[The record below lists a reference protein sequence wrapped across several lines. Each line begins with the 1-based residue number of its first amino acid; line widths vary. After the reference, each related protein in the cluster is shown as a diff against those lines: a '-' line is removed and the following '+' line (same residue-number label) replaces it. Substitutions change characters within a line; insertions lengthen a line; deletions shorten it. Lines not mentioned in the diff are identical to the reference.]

1 MSDIVICDTN
11 AVIQLAII
19 CPDCLKDSRFVVHLM
34 VRQEIHVL
42 RKDQEKEE
50 RLGEIFEFIQKEVP
64 ATSKYHL
71 PGRKQEQVFDGMI
84 RRFESGQ
91 SPELISSG
99 SSTNDRKFLM
109 LAKHNNAN
117 LLTNEKTLY
126 NLGKALLKNQ
136 ETWRV
141 GDALEQIESIGTCD
155 KDTIQSGINK
165 LSDYGE
171 FLSSEC
177 AGKIRV
183 LGYEYD

>member
-1 MSDIVICDTN
+1 M
-11 AVIQLAII
+11 A
-19 CPDCLKDSRFVVHLM
+19 
-34 VRQEIHVL
+34 RQEIHVL
-42 RKDQEKEE
+42 RRDQEKEE
-50 RLGEIFEFIQKEVP
+50 RLAKIFEFIKQEVP
-64 ATSKYHL
+64 ANSKYHL
-71 PGRKQEQVFDGMI
+71 PGRKQEQIFDGMI

-99 SSTNDRKFLM
+99 SSPKDRKFLI

-117 LLTNEKTLY
+117 LLTNEKTLF

-141 GDALEQIESIGTCD
+141 GDALEQIESIGICD
-155 KDTIQSGINK
+155 RDTIQSGINK
-165 LSDYGE
+165 LSNYGE

-177 AGKIRV
+177 AGKIRK